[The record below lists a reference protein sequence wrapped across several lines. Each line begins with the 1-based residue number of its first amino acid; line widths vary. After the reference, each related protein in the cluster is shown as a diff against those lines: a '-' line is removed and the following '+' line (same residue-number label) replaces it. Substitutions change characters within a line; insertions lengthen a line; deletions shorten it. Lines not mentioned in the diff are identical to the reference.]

1 VNPST
6 PMSFTL
12 HELHTKIL
20 PLVGKTIHSPIT
32 QNKGLTGLLLETI
45 TGIPH
50 TPNCLDCLDGELKTF
65 PIKKLKNGTLVP
77 KETLAVTMVCTDDLK
92 VCSFQDSRCLKKMTR
107 MLVVPYYR
115 DGDSITYLNPT
126 LLEKEKHL
134 ELYKTFE
141 EDYQAIQ
148 THYTTSGILK
158 SELGTYLQTRTKGA
172 GHGSTSRAFY
182 LRTNFLKKH
191 IPIEFPPSTE

>member
-1 VNPST
+1 
-6 PMSFTL
+6 
-12 HELHTKIL
+12 
-20 PLVGKTIHSPIT
+20 
-32 QNKGLTGLLLETI
+32 
-45 TGIPH
+45 
-50 TPNCLDCLDGELKTF
+50 
-65 PIKKLKNGTLVP
+65 
-77 KETLAVTMVCTDDLK
+77 
-92 VCSFQDSRCLKKMTR
+92 